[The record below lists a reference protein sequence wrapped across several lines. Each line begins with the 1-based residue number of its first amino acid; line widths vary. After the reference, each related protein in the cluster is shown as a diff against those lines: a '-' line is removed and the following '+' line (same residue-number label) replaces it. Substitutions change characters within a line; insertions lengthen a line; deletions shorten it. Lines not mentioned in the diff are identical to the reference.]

1 MTITLEEKYSS
12 AVEVKIN
19 VVEHQH
25 ALDLP
30 WARKNSV
37 SPTSELYFPN
47 RFTTLGEQRAAV
59 GVDAG
64 EVLQTDGH
72 LAYADAKV
80 FYQGV
85 PLGSKEVDYGFLID
99 IAKLRTRSS
108 SRI

>member
-1 MTITLEEKYSS
+1 MHLTYLGLAKTQFL
-12 AVEVKIN
+12 
-19 VVEHQH
+19 QH
-25 ALDLP
+25 L
-30 WARKNSV
+30 NSI
-37 SPTSELYFPN
+37 SPN

-108 SRI
+108 SRIRAARGGAC